1 MKHRLAAIL
10 ILAMT
15 VCSCGIVRMK
25 NAPYY
30 HAGEPESNGY
40 KPEGIVKE
48 YIYMSSDR
56 GPTMRRMI
64 VYFPADYQDSTK
76 RYPVFYLLHGARGYE
91 TSWIKKGDVLR
102 ITDSLWREN
111 LAEKFILVMPNVNQY
126 NNDRDYDF
134 SRYKDCFESIFEID
148 GSVEKVFVK
157 DVVEFVDSSFRTIPQ
172 MDSRAIAGLS
182 VGGLQSLY
190 ISANHPSVFG
200 YVGLFSPMCWTVLK
214 HGPDNNFYADRN
226 KIVDNQFTGSV
237 SPSGYYIYIGKNDIF
252 CPQVSAFS
260 KMLDKRGY
268 DHIFIISKGGH
279 DWSNWKAYY
288 TDMAQRVFKT
298 ESFRRPCSRIQ
309 E

>member
-10 ILAMT
+10 ILLLT
-15 VCSCGIVRMK
+15 VCSCGVVKHR

-30 HAGEPESNGY
+30 HAGKPESNGY
-40 KPEGIVKE
+40 KPEGIVQE
-48 YIYMSSDR
+48 CAYTASDS

-64 VYFPADYQDSTK
+64 VYLPPEYCDSTK

-111 LAEKFILVMPNVNQY
+111 LSEKFILVMPNVNQY

-157 DVVEFVDSSFRTIPQ
+157 DVVEYVDSCYRTIPKKEC
-172 MDSRAIAGLS
+172 RAIAGLS

-190 ISANHPSVFG
+190 ISANNPDVFG
-200 YVGLFSPMCWTVLK
+200 YVGLYSPMCRTTLMV
-214 HGPDNNFYADRN
+214 GPDNDFYYHRN
-226 KIVDNQFTGSV
+226 KILDNQFTAGK
-237 SPSGYYIYIGKNDIF
+237 SPLGYYIYIGKNDIF
-252 CPQVSAFS
+252 KPQVASFS
-260 KMLDKRGY
+260 RMLDKRGY
-268 DHIFIISKGGH
+268 EHVFIVSDGGH
-279 DWSNWKAYY
+279 QWINWKAYY
-288 TDMAQRVFKT
+288 CDMIQRI
-298 ESFRRPCSRIQ
+298 FR
-309 E
+309 